1 MAEQR
6 LDNLSRMMAG
16 MARTPWLR
24 QLLMLVGIAAAV
36 AIGTASVLWSRSPD
50 YRVLYS
56 SLAPERASAVVDT
69 LTTLNIPYRIE
80 DQTGAIM
87 VPSEK
92 LNEARLKLAGSG
104 LAQGDG
110 SGLEMM
116 NEEKGFA
123 VSEFMES
130 KKYQHALETE
140 LARTIE
146 SMRQVRKARV
156 HLAIPKQSVFVRE
169 RKPASASI
177 FLDVFPGSSVEKENV
192 NAIVNL
198 VAASI
203 PELAPEQVTVVDQ
216 MGNLLSRTGPQDE
229 LEQGSRQFDYRQ
241 HVEKAYEERISQLLA
256 PVIASGQV
264 KVQVAADV
272 DFSTSQQSRE
282 SWNPANQVVRSEQ
295 INQSQRSGDVAG
307 GAASGIPGALSN
319 QPPMA
324 APATAP
330 APASKG
336 AAANN
341 TPTVAASAVAT
352 GTSSVTRS
360 YEIERT
366 LNHVDAPAGSIRK
379 LSVAVVV
386 DNRPQRD
393 AKGRVV
399 KPGPSAAELERLNGL
414 VRDAIGFNAERGDRV
429 SVIAAD
435 FRVDGE
441 TAAETEPGFWQ
452 QPWFADL
459 VKQGL
464 AGVAILLVV
473 LLVLRPGMRQL
484 MNASAGVPGLPVL
497 ADGSP
502 DLAMAGLDAP
512 AQMARLGHESIP
524 RLPMG
529 LAGAALEERMSAV
542 RQAAN
547 EDPRKVAQVVKSWV
561 NNHAES

>member
-6 LDNLSRMMAG
+6 LNNLSQMIAG

-36 AIGTASVLWSRSPD
+36 AVGMAAVLWSRGPD

-80 DQTGAIM
+80 DQSGAIT
-87 VPSEK
+87 VPAEK

-177 FLDVFPGSSVEKENV
+177 FLDVFPGSSVAQENV

-203 PELAPEQVTVVDQ
+203 PDLAPEQVTVVDQ
-216 MGNLLSRTGPQDE
+216 MGNLLSRNGPRDQ
-229 LEQGSRQFDYRQ
+229 LEQGTRQFEYRQ

-264 KVQVAADV
+264 KVQVAADI
-272 DFSTSQQSRE
+272 DFSTTQESRE

-295 INQSQRSGDVAG
+295 INQSQRSGDAG
-307 GAASGIPGALSN
+307 ATAATGVPGALSN
-319 QPPMA
+319 QPPLA
-324 APATAP
+324 AAATPPAAAGKGAATPP
-330 APASKG
+330 APAVSSNG
-336 AAANN
+336 
-341 TPTVAASAVAT
+341 S
-352 GTSSVTRS
+352 TSITRS

-393 AKGRVV
+393 AKGKVI
-399 KPGPSAAELERLNGL
+399 KPGPTATELERLNGL
-414 VRDAIGFNAERGDRV
+414 VRDAIGFSAERGDRV

-435 FRVDGE
+435 FRGE
-441 TAAETEPGFWQ
+441 SVPVADDEPGFWQ
-452 QPWFADL
+452 QPWFASL
-459 VKQGL
+459 LKQGL

-484 MNASAGVPGLPVL
+484 MQSPAAVPGLPAL
-497 ADGSP
+497 PDGSP
-502 DLAMAGLDAP
+502 AYALSGPGVEQPMQRLTHEP
-512 AQMARLGHESIP
+512 AP
-524 RLPMG
+524 RLPVG
-529 LAGAALEERMSAV
+529 LASAALEERMSAV

-547 EDPRKVAQVVKSWV
+547 EDPRKVAQVVKNWV
-561 NNHAES
+561 NNHADT

>member
-6 LDNLSRMMAG
+6 LDNLSQILAG

-36 AIGTASVLWSRSPD
+36 AIGMASVLWSRGPD

-56 SLAPERASAVVDT
+56 SLAPERAAAVVDT

-80 DQTGAIM
+80 DQSGAIT
-87 VPSEK
+87 VPAEK

-169 RKPASASI
+169 RRPASASI
-177 FLDVFPGSSVEKENV
+177 FLDVFPGSSVAQENV
-192 NAIVNL
+192 TAIVNL

-203 PELAPEQVTVVDQ
+203 PDLTPEQVTVVDQ
-216 MGNLLSRTGPQDE
+216 MGNLLSRSGPQDQ
-229 LEQGSRQFDYRQ
+229 LEQGSRQFEYRQ

-264 KVQVAADV
+264 KVQVAADI
-272 DFSTSQQSRE
+272 DFSTTQESRE
-282 SWNPANQVVRSEQ
+282 SWNPASQVVRSEQ
-295 INQSQRSGDVAG
+295 INQSQRSDAAG
-307 GAASGIPGALSN
+307 GPSGVPGALSN
-319 QPPMA
+319 QPPLPA
-324 APATAP
+324 AATP
-330 APASKG
+330 APAAGKG
-336 AAANN
+336 AVANA
-341 TPTVAASAVAT
+341 TPTPAVI
-352 GTSSVTRS
+352 GNGSTSITRS

-399 KPGPSAAELERLNGL
+399 KPGPTATELERLNGL
-414 VRDAIGFNAERGDRV
+414 VRDAIGFNGDRGDRV

-435 FRVDGE
+435 FRGDSAPLVDE
-441 TAAETEPGFWQ
+441 EPGFWQ
-452 QPWFADL
+452 QPWFASL
-459 VKQGL
+459 LKQGM
-464 AGVAILLVV
+464 AGIAILLVV

-484 MNASAGVPGLPVL
+484 MQSSRAVPGLPTL
-497 ADGSP
+497 PDGSP
-502 DLAMAGLDAP
+502 EYALAGPADA
-512 AQMARLGHESIP
+512 QHIP
-524 RLPMG
+524 RLTHEPAPRLPVG
-529 LAGAALEERMSAV
+529 LASAALEERMSAV

-547 EDPRKVAQVVKSWV
+547 EDPRKVAQVVKNWV
-561 NNHAES
+561 NNHADT